1 MSDPR
6 KKGGKDDKTK
16 KGKTRF
22 VKVLKLCVC
31 RTKLHL
37 HVNCSMKSLLQK
49 KSLTQQKVP
58 LKMVLFV
65 ILVYLCFDNS
75 SIPISEKCT
84 RSTLQRKLVF
94 VDFFFLGTIS
104 TAVSSAVSVP
114 FQKGG
119 VEHKL
124 FSPNIGWEAR
134 LFLSVLLV
142 LLLL

>member
-16 KGKTRF
+16 KGETRF
-22 VKVLKLCVC
+22 VKVLELCVC

-37 HVNCSMKSLLQK
+37 RVNSSMKSLLQK

-94 VDFFFLGTIS
+94 VAFFPWYYLRRCLERS
-104 TAVSSAVSVP
+104 LS
-114 FQKGG
+114 
-119 VEHKL
+119 L
-124 FSPNIGWEAR
+124 FFPRILAGNRGYFFPYCWCCCFFNKFVHIPR
-134 LFLSVLLV
+134 
-142 LLLL
+142 